1 MHTGKI
7 WPRDATELIDQ
18 FAFHVSQEI
27 MEEKPDPTTVAQA
40 QKREDWPR
48 WEAAI
53 NSELDSLIKRQAF
66 GPITQT
72 PPDINLTG
80 YKFMFVKKW
89 NALGEVIRYKA

>member
-80 YKFMFVKKW
+80 YKFMFVKKR